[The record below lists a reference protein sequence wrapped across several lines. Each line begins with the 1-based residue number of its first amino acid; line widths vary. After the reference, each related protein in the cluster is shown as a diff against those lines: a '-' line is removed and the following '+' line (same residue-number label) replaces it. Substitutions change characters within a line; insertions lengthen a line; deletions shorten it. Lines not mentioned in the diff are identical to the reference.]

1 MKVFNQRYTV
11 LENTLCICKCGVVF
25 VAVVV
30 VLVVFWTEAV
40 LLNLCNFNIAENVS
54 IVGTAF

>member
-1 MKVFNQRYTV
+1 M
-11 LENTLCICKCGVVF
+11 ENTLCICKCGVVF

-30 VLVVFWTEAV
+30 VVVLFWTEAV